1 MKRVK
6 KGEWYVNKECKHKKI
21 EIVYAS
27 KGKEFILQ
35 QVTNGLAGEKH
46 KKLVQF
52 ATLFHTLK
60 HARPMLEYEVHKDL
74 FDHLNLEK
82 NSKMYQINKVDLV
95 MAQHMHGVIL
105 EATKFVVGTVNYL
118 QLTCDEVN
126 TIGN

>member
-1 MKRVK
+1 VKYKICSNIEHKDKLLAPKWNSPQKHLNKRRANKPMKRVK

-82 NSKMYQINKVDLV
+82 NSKMY
-95 MAQHMHGVIL
+95 
-105 EATKFVVGTVNYL
+105 
-118 QLTCDEVN
+118 
-126 TIGN
+126 